1 MRRPQNLKKQQ
12 LPSVWT
18 KQLFLHSRRV
28 GDFFKYLWPFQ
39 KSSTLLKTYLPRG
52 ETDTETE
59 KFIYLFRFCDCSQNN
74 FLIDSK

>member
-28 GDFFKYLWPFQ
+28 GDFFKYLWPFY
-39 KSSTLLKTYLPRG
+39 KSWTLITFGKKCIESADEL
-52 ETDTETE
+52 DH
-59 KFIYLFRFCDCSQNN
+59 IYYMGRL
-74 FLIDSK
+74 